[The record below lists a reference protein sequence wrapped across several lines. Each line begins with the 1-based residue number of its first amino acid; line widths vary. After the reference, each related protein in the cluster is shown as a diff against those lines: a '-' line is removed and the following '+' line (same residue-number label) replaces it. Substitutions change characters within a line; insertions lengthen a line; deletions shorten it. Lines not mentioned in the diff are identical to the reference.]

1 MENSNKPSHEEI
13 LQTTATKMGLGE
25 QFRKNLIPIEA
36 LVAAKVFELFEKI
49 ENDGF
54 FDYDVLTSDG
64 YYQDISELIDDVSE
78 YLKNNKIDRYSVR
91 ERVRNII
98 NAKVN
103 EALKIPFTRNVEM
116 NYDDL
121 NDALFNIMPDEEV

>member
-1 MENSNKPSHEEI
+1 MCNNVPSHEEI
-13 LQTTATKMGLGE
+13 LRATTTKMGLSE

-49 ENDGF
+49 ENDDHF
-54 FDYDVLTSDG
+54 EYYMIPNDG
-64 YYQDISELIDDVSE
+64 YYPDISELIDDINE

-98 NAKVN
+98 NAKWN
-103 EALKIPFTRNVEM
+103 EALQIPFTEDIEV
-116 NYDDL
+116 DFDGL
-121 NDALFNIMPDEEV
+121 NDALFDIVPDEEV